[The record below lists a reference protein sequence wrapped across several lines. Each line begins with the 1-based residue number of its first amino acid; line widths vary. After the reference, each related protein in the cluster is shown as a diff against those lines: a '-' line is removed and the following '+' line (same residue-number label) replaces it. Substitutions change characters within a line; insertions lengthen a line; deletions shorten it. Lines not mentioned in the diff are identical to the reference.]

1 MIIQQKSRW
10 DYTKLKIQ
18 ITKIFVQLQLIQKSI
33 LKNLKIGNVKGVR
46 RDTPGMSFESYAA
59 CIKNLRDDLDF
70 EKKDDRKIVQKRLQV
85 KNTNMTMTSVNKVQ
99 FASLNDKRYYFSD
112 GIVSLPFGHPFL
124 NNVRKYKKSLPKI
137 HTVIAREKNEILKY
151 ENAAVNQNERLRI
164 LRSIFS
170 QPITYFTLK
179 TNRRFLDKDKKFDFT
194 TTKDYILNSKWL

>member
-1 MIIQQKSRW
+1 
-10 DYTKLKIQ
+10 
-18 ITKIFVQLQLIQKSI
+18 
-33 LKNLKIGNVKGVR
+33 
-46 RDTPGMSFESYAA
+46 
-59 CIKNLRDDLDF
+59 
-70 EKKDDRKIVQKRLQV
+70 
-85 KNTNMTMTSVNKVQ
+85 MTMTSVNKVQ

-112 GIVSLPFGHPFL
+112 GIVSLPFGHPSL

-194 TTKDYILNSKWL
+194 TTRDYILNSKWL